1 MTDHGPA
8 REAELRRELDE
19 LHAEN
24 LRLQALL
31 GLNQPSRR
39 APITPWEP
47 MLLLN
52 RRQWA
57 ATEALRAVSERPA
70 SSERTPLAAVAR
82 KRVNPLSLFI
92 SVRNGLVSPFP
103 DQAPRLVG

>member
-47 MLLLN
+47 TLLPDHDVGIETG
-52 RRQWA
+52 
-57 ATEALRAVSERPA
+57 ATGAVVRFVRETVA
-70 SSERTPLAAVAR
+70 SGE
-82 KRVNPLSLFI
+82 
-92 SVRNGLVSPFP
+92 G
-103 DQAPRLVG
+103 